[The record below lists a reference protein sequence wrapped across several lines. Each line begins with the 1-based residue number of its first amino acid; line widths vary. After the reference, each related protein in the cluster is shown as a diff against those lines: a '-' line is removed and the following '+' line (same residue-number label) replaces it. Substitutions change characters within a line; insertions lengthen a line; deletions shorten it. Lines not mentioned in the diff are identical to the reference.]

1 MARLAATPPPPRRCR
16 LDAVTGFLIQQLVN
30 ALTIGA
36 IYALI
41 ALGYTMVYGV
51 LRLINFAH
59 SEMFMLGGHLA
70 FFLLAA
76 TASLAAGPTAI
87 VITLAV
93 FVAVFVA
100 VGLLGVG
107 IEAGAYRPLRGASR
121 LAPMLSALGV
131 AIILQNAVMLFV
143 SRRPLPFPPFLPP
156 VFFHV
161 FGAVVT
167 LNQIFIVVFA
177 IVLMLAL
184 AWFVNT
190 TTLGIKIR
198 AVSENPQTAQ
208 LLGINVNMP
217 ISLIFFIGPGLGA
230 LAGILYSSYYGIAVF
245 SMGFIV
251 GLKAFIAAIL
261 GGIGSIPGAMLGGFV
276 LGLLE
281 TFGAGLLPML
291 THGLVGSEYR
301 DIFAFSI
308 LVLVLIF
315 RPAGFLGEV
324 VTEEGM
330 VYKRDF

>member
-1 MARLAATPPPPRRCR
+1 VAA
-16 LDAVTGFLIQQLVN
+16 FIIQQLVN

-59 SEMFMLGGHLA
+59 SEMFMVGGHIA
-70 FFLLAA
+70 YFLLVAA
-76 TASLAAGPTAI
+76 AVYAGGA
-87 VITLAV
+87 VGVLLLFAV
-93 FVAVFVA
+93 FVVTFVA

-107 IEAGAYRPLRGASR
+107 IEAAAYRPLRGVSR

-131 AIILQNAVMLFV
+131 AIILQNVVMLFV
-143 SRRPLPFPPFLPP
+143 SRRPLPFPAFLPA
-156 VFFHV
+156 VSFDV
-161 FGAVVT
+161 LGAIVT
-167 LNQIFIVVFA
+167 LNQIFILLFA
-177 IVLMLAL
+177 VALMVGL
-184 AWFVNT
+184 AWFVNG
-190 TTLGIKIR
+190 TTLGVKIR
-198 AVSENPQTAQ
+198 AVSENMQTAQ
-208 LLGINVNMP
+208 LLGINVNQP

-230 LAGILYSSYYGIAVF
+230 LAGILYAGYYGIVVF

-261 GGIGSIPGAMLGGFV
+261 GGIGSIPGAMLGGFA
-276 LGLLE
+276 LGILE
-281 TFGAGLLPML
+281 TFGAGFLPII
-291 THGLVGSEYR
+291 THGMIGSEYR
-301 DIFAFSI
+301 DIFAFSV

-315 RPAGFLGEV
+315 RPAGLFGEV

>member
-1 MARLAATPPPPRRCR
+1 M
-16 LDAVTGFLIQQLVN
+16 TGFLVQQLVN

-59 SEMFMLGGHLA
+59 SEMFMVGGHVA

-76 TASLAAGPTAI
+76 TASLAGSAVGVLAGFAI
-87 VITLAV
+87 
-93 FVAVFVA
+93 FVATFVA

-107 IEAGAYRPLRGASR
+107 IEATAYRPLRRASR

-131 AIILQNAVMLFV
+131 AIILQNVVMLFV
-143 SRRPLPFPPFLPP
+143 SRRPLPFPAIVPAVSFD
-156 VFFHV
+156 V
-161 FGAVVT
+161 FGAIVT
-167 LNQIFIVVFA
+167 LNQIFIVAFA
-177 IVLMLAL
+177 VALMLGL

-190 TTLGIKIR
+190 TTFGIKIR
-198 AVSENPQTAQ
+198 AVSENMQTAR
-208 LLGINVNMP
+208 LLGINVNTP

-230 LAGILYSSYYGIAVF
+230 IAGILYSGYYGIVVF

-261 GGIGSIPGAMLGGFV
+261 GGIGSIPGAMLGGFT

-291 THGLVGSEYR
+291 THGIIGSEYR
-301 DIFAFSI
+301 DIFAFSV
-308 LVLVLIF
+308 LVIVLIF
-315 RPAGFLGEV
+315 RPAGLLGET
-324 VTEEGM
+324 VTEEGT

>member
-1 MARLAATPPPPRRCR
+1 M
-16 LDAVTGFLIQQLVN
+16 TGFLVQQLVN

-36 IYALI
+36 LYALI

-51 LRLINFAH
+51 LRMINFAH
-59 SEMFMLGGHLA
+59 SEMFMVGGHIA

-76 TASLAAGPTAI
+76 TASLAGSALG
-87 VITLAV
+87 VLAV
-93 FVAVFVA
+93 FSIFALTFII
-100 VGLLGVG
+100 VGVLGVG
-107 IEAGAYRPLRGASR
+107 IEATAYRPLRGASR

-131 AIILQNAVMLFV
+131 AIILQNVVMLFV
-143 SRRPLPFPPFLPP
+143 SRRPLPFPTLVPAVSFDVL
-156 VFFHV
+156 
-161 FGAVVT
+161 GAIVT
-167 LNQIFIVVFA
+167 LTQIFIVIFA
-177 IVLMLAL
+177 VALMGGL
-184 AWFVNT
+184 AWFVNA

-198 AVSENPQTAQ
+198 AVSENLQTAR
-208 LLGINVNMP
+208 LLGINVNTP

-230 LAGILYSSYYGIAVF
+230 IAGILYSGYYGIVVF

-261 GGIGSIPGAMLGGFV
+261 GGIGSIPGAMLGGFA

-291 THGLVGSEYR
+291 THGFVGSEYR
-301 DIFAFSI
+301 DIFAFSV
-308 LVLVLIF
+308 LVIVLIF
-315 RPAGFLGEV
+315 RPAGFFGET

>member
-1 MARLAATPPPPRRCR
+1 MA
-16 LDAVTGFLIQQLVN
+16 GFLLQQLVN

-59 SEMFMLGGHLA
+59 SEMFMVGAHVS

-76 TASLAAGPTAI
+76 SASYLAGPLGVLVVLGIMAI
-87 VITLAV
+87 T
-93 FVAVFVA
+93 FVV

-107 IEAGAYRPLRGASR
+107 IEIAAYRPLRTASR

-131 AIILQNAVMLFV
+131 AIILQNGVMLFV
-143 SRRPLPFPPFLPP
+143 SRRPLTPPAFLPTGS
-156 VFFHV
+156 FEL
-161 FGAVVT
+161 FGAIIMY
-167 LNQIFIVVFA
+167 NQIFIVLFSL
-177 IVLMLAL
+177 VLMAGLG
-184 AWFVNT
+184 WFVNG

-198 AVSENPQTAQ
+198 AVSENLRTAQ

-217 ISLIFFIGPGLGA
+217 ISLIFFLGPGLGA
-230 LAGILYSSYYGIAVF
+230 VAGMLYTGYYGIAVF

-261 GGIGSIPGAMLGGFV
+261 GGIGSIPGAVLGGFA
-276 LGLLE
+276 LGILE
-281 TFGAGLLPML
+281 TFGAGLLPLL
-291 THGLVGSEYR
+291 TNGVVGSEYR
-301 DIFAFSI
+301 DVFAFSV
-308 LVLVLIF
+308 LVIVLIF
-315 RPAGFLGEV
+315 RPAGFLGET
-324 VTEEGM
+324 VTEEGS